1 MARILIVEDDAHT
14 VAVLS
19 LWLGQHGHDVVKTG
33 NGVQAL
39 EALSQEPFD
48 LIISDV
54 NMPGMDGLEL
64 VKVVRSQRR
73 LEVPFL
79 MLSSRCDQTE
89 LAKQV
94 ESYGVVLYPKPFM
107 PSRLMAQIDRLLGAV
122 PT

>member
-19 LWLGQHGHDVVKTG
+19 LWLGQHGHDVVETG
-33 NGVQAL
+33 NGADAL
-39 EALSQEPFD
+39 EVLSEEPVD

-54 NMPGMDGLEL
+54 NMPRMDGVEL
-64 VKVVRSQRR
+64 ARVVRSQRS
-73 LEVPFL
+73 LKVPFL
-79 MLSSRCDQTE
+79 ILTSRCDQSR
-89 LAKQV
+89 LAKQM
-94 ESYGVVLYPKPFM
+94 EAYDVVLYPKPFM

>member
-1 MARILIVEDDAHT
+1 MARILIVDDDPHT

-33 NGVQAL
+33 NGADAL
-39 EALSQEPFD
+39 DAIAEQPCD

-64 VKVVRSQRR
+64 VKVVRLQRG

-79 MLSSRCDQTE
+79 MLTSRCDQTD
-89 LAKQV
+89 LAKEM
-94 ESYGVVLYPKPFM
+94 ESYDVVLYPKPFM
-107 PSRLMAQIDRLLGAV
+107 PSRLVAEIDRLLGAV